1 MCAHSLI
8 IVYVHPEDLPAILA
22 LAGHEVVVGRVVGG
36 GRSRLE
42 AAGAPVVG
50 GVAVGG
56 RAVAAA
62 TAAAAPGQAV
72 RAMGGIK
79 DDISTLKIFIKNFNP
94 HNKKFLGQIDFL

>member
-1 MCAHSLI
+1 
-8 IVYVHPEDLPAILA
+8 
-22 LAGHEVVVGRVVGG
+22 
-36 GRSRLE
+36 
-42 AAGAPVVG
+42 
-50 GVAVGG
+50 
-56 RAVAAA
+56 VAAA